1 MLSETNPVL
10 DAYFKSFSEIL
21 AKNNII
27 EFSLIVSPDRK
38 ALIDWIMLAAPMLEE
53 AACYIID
60 RPREENEPV
69 IPPCIEGVRGLLELC
84 PINFK
89 ETPNNTSND

>member
-1 MLSETNPVL
+1 MSSETKPPENPIL

-38 ALIDWIMLAAPMLEE
+38 ALIDWIMLAAPMLE
-53 AACYIID
+53 AAALFIID
-60 RPREENEPV
+60 EQHEQGKPA
-69 IPPCIEGVRGLLELC
+69 IPDCIEGVRGLLELC
-84 PINFK
+84 PIDFK
-89 ETPNNTSND
+89 SNKN